1 MHARKVW
8 SLQESTSMGP
18 DDLRVA
24 QGRKHPDRT
33 SEGHEIPFTT
43 GLSILSNFRSRRS
56 VPVSIIGISAFSVKR
71 QRQSGVP
78 TRSTN
83 VVELL
88 AFPQTHMPC
97 YTQQDDSVFSG
108 DHTIPCE
115 TCKSRIHATNLQ
127 SVSPTA

>member
-43 GLSILSNFRSRRS
+43 GLSILSNVRSRRS
-56 VPVSIIGISAFSVKR
+56 VPVSIIGISASP
-71 QRQSGVP
+71 SIG
-78 TRSTN
+78 
-83 VVELL
+83 
-88 AFPQTHMPC
+88 
-97 YTQQDDSVFSG
+97 
-108 DHTIPCE
+108 
-115 TCKSRIHATNLQ
+115 
-127 SVSPTA
+127 SVSLTCLRGLRML